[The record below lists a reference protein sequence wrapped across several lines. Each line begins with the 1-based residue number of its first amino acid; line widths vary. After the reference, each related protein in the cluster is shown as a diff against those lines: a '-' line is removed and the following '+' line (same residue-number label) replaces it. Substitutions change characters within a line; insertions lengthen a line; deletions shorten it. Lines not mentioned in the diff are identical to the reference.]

1 MELLFDLSFSYR
13 KLFFFSLSLSLFPSS
28 NTVSSY
34 HFGPFWYYCWPVWS
48 SDFSALLQVLDLSLF
63 LMPKLTG
70 RMKSKAKREG
80 LHIRVCA
87 KFSLVGSFSPS
98 IWERKQ
104 PSNCCSSQHVDRYV
118 NASVF
123 WAFINPADIKVERIQ
138 VGERKENLRI
148 RVCTKFSLVGLFSP
162 WIWERKQPLN
172 HLSSHV
178 GYMTVCVV
186 SILLTLLTSR
196 LKRFR
201 CAERKSELFERC
213 VGFLWY
219 FDFCCTT
226 KSHFCL
232 VCSFVDWATGGWQPP
247 SLISLLMYLPLL

>member
-13 KLFFFSLSLSLFPSS
+13 KLFFFSLTLSLFPSS

-48 SDFSALLQVLDLSLF
+48 SAFSALLQVLDLSFF

-87 KFSLVGSFSPS
+87 KFSLVGSFSPW

-104 PSNCCSSQHVDRYV
+104 PSNCCGSQHVDRYV

-123 WAFINPADIKVERIQ
+123 WAFINPAYIKVKNIQ
-138 VGERKENLRI
+138 VGERKEDSRI
-148 RVCTKFSLVGLFSP
+148 RFCNKFSLVGLLSP
-162 WIWERKQPLN
+162 WIWDRKQQPLN
-172 HLSSHV
+172 HLSSQHV
-178 GYMTVCVV
+178 DCMTLCVV

-196 LKRFR
+196 LRRFR
-201 CAERKSELFERC
+201 YTERKLWVVWEMCWVPLILWISVAQLNPIFVWFVRLLIEQQ
-213 VGFLWY
+213 VDDSHPHWFL
-219 FDFCCTT
+219 C
-226 KSHFCL
+226 
-232 VCSFVDWATGGWQPP
+232 
-247 SLISLLMYLPLL
+247 